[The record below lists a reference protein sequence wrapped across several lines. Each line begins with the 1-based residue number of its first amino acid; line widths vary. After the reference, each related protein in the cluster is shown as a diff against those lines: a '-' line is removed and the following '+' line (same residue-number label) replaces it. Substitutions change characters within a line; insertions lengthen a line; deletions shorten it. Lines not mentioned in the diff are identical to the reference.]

1 MAVTRGGQTAEYTLY
16 LYGKTDNDYRLP
28 SNPDSPP
35 MHYWARMDFG
45 ELAFPFFEKVKA
57 SIDVMLHNRGYD
69 QFLLGADR
77 VLYESSMYL
86 GKYGPD
92 IDESD
97 INRLLPLDVANLGE
111 SGNPSLSALGVII
124 YGLGMY
130 PSPPTRIV
138 YNPEIMNIQEG
149 IYISHPS
156 AAPAVNNNAGSTG
169 GFGANH
175 AEFPEISQSQSSS
188 PIAGSTGGFGNNNNA
203 GSTGGFGSSASGQP
217 RRRRSTRRARRACG
231 TRRRRL
237 N

>member
-1 MAVTRGGQTAEYTLY
+1 MATTRGGQTAEYSLY
-16 LYGKTDNDYRLP
+16 LYGKTNNDFRSP
-28 SNPDSPP
+28 SNPETP
-35 MHYWARMDFG
+35 MYYWERMDFG

-57 SIDVMLHNRGYD
+57 AIDTMLHDRGYD

-77 VLYESSMYL
+77 VLYDSFMYL

-92 IDESD
+92 IDDSD
-97 INRLLPLDVANLGE
+97 IDRLLPLDIANLGE

-124 YGLGMY
+124 YGIGLL
-130 PSPPTRIV
+130 PVPPTRIV

-149 IYISHPS
+149 IYISHAS

-169 GFGANH
+169 GFG
-175 AEFPEISQSQSSS
+175 FPDEAYSGSSS
-188 PIAGSTGGFGNNNNA
+188 PAAVNNN
-203 GSTGGFGSSASGQP
+203 TGGFGSSGSGQP
-217 RRRRSTRRARRACG
+217 RRRRPTRRARRAHG